1 MYIFIEIIIN
11 DLFFIE
17 LAGTIEKKYQSLC
30 QKLDWSENW
39 YNSSRHIL
47 IYLESII
54 FPNGEVTFK

>member
-1 MYIFIEIIIN
+1 MEIIIN

-17 LAGTIEKKYQSLC
+17 LAEKKYQSLC
-30 QKLDWSENW
+30 KKLDWSENW